1 MYSLAILLEKK
12 KIELILNVIRCLF
25 DILELYLFHI
35 TTQNIR

>member
-1 MYSLAILLEKK
+1 MYTLAILLEKK
-12 KIELILNVIRCLF
+12 IELILYVIRCLF